1 MRHRICRLQFNRAQV
16 GRLGILGAAQ
26 ILQQVGE
33 MDPVETLARF
43 QIHSRLKMFQ
53 GRLGVVS
60 RLVLEHAQKMM
71 GSGILRI
78 GREDGVVQF
87 PRLRELAGLV
97 DPYGLLQGVGRL
109 HGIAAS
115 VRVVWSAS
123 RMNRARV
130 PARGYRRAA
139 GAPDRECP

>member
-1 MRHRICRLQFNRAQV
+1 M
-16 GRLGILGAAQ
+16 
-26 ILQQVGE
+26 
-33 MDPVETLARF
+33 
-43 QIHSRLKMFQ
+43 
-53 GRLGVVS
+53 
-60 RLVLEHAQKMM
+60 LEHAQKMM